1 MGLGILGHFG
11 RVLIG
16 RERKVGLAL
25 LKGAGYLIRVV
36 GLKCVAVLGE
46 SCDSVRGSDKIWAKF
61 GFKWGTHFRCWSP
74 VFTLSASAS

>member
-1 MGLGILGHFG
+1 M
-11 RVLIG
+11 
-16 RERKVGLAL
+16 GLAL
-25 LKGAGYLIRVV
+25 IKGAGYLIRVV

-74 VFTLSASAS
+74 VFTLSASARLVAPSARMSLSDKLP